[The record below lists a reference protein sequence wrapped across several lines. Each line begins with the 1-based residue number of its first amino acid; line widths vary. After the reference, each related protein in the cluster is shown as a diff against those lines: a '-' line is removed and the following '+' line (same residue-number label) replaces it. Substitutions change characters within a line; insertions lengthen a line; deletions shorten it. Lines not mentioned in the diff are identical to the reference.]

1 MLNKTSSS
9 NIFSSAILTGLL
21 LFLAGCNNG
30 EAIQSFLSPNPQL
43 SNSQDN
49 TTSNSVAPVSENN
62 NSSSDQDNFIATEV
76 KQSQTSSNKQESTPR
91 LEMLP
96 SRKPLSRSYSIEDLP
111 ATFPPEIPLY
121 PEAILEALESEGEAG
136 TSFWRSPDDLQS
148 IVNYYQEQ
156 FNQDNWSI
164 VQPFSNNLE
173 QKHQTIISSKNNLKV
188 KVSVLPK
195 SETETLPTKIVIAY
209 RPFDDS
215 LEEDLSETN
224 NDATATSTVE
234 AGDIDTSAITQT
246 DFSDLD
252 QVPEQLRQAVQQVAA
267 LDILTPY
274 LQEGQI
280 TKFAPNE
287 PVTRRDY
294 ARWLV
299 AANNKYYGQSPGKK
313 IRLATASSELAF
325 QDIKPNDPDFE
336 AIQGLAEAGL
346 IPSVLTQ
353 ENDNLLFRPE
363 APLTR
368 EDLLT
373 WKVPLDI
380 RKALPKAS
388 IENIQDSWGFQDTTN
403 ISTLS
408 MRALLADFQNG
419 DRSNVRRM
427 FGYTT
432 LFQPKKP
439 VTRGE
444 AAASIWY
451 FGFQGDG
458 VTAKQALKVAQ

>member
-62 NSSSDQDNFIATEV
+62 NSSDQDNFIATEV
-76 KQSQTSSNKQESTPR
+76 KQSQTSSNKQE
-91 LEMLP
+91 
-96 SRKPLSRSYSIEDLP
+96 SYSIEDLP

-234 AGDIDTSAITQT
+234 PGDIDTSAIAQT

-287 PVTRRDY
+287 PITRRDY

-299 AANNKYYGQSPGKK
+299 AANNTYYGQSPGKK
-313 IRLATASSELAF
+313 IRLGTPGSQLAF
-325 QDIKPNDPDFE
+325 KDIEPNDPDFA

-353 ENDNLLFRPE
+353 ENDNLLFQPD

-368 EDLLT
+368 EDLLA

-388 IENIQDSWGFQDTTN
+388 MENIKESWGFQDTTN
-403 ISTLS
+403 ISTPSL
-408 MRALLADFQNG
+408 RALLADFENG
-419 DRSNVRRM
+419 DRSNVRRI

-444 AAASIWY
+444 AAASLWY

-458 VTAKQALKVAQ
+458 ITAKEALKIKSNDN

>member
-1 MLNKTSSS
+1 MGTATLR
-9 NIFSSAILTGLL
+9 
-21 LFLAGCNNG
+21 
-30 EAIQSFLSPNPQL
+30 
-43 SNSQDN
+43 SQD
-49 TTSNSVAPVSENN
+49 
-62 NSSSDQDNFIATEV
+62 D
-76 KQSQTSSNKQESTPR
+76 
-91 LEMLP
+91 
-96 SRKPLSRSYSIEDLP
+96 
-111 ATFPPEIPLY
+111 
-121 PEAILEALESEGEAG
+121 LES
-136 TSFWRSPDDLQS
+136 
-148 IVNYYQEQ
+148 IVSYYQEQ
-156 FNQDNWSI
+156 FGQNDWQI
-164 VQPFSNNLE
+164 IKPFLSDSE
-173 QKHQTIISSKNNLKV
+173 EPDKTIISSKDNLKV
-188 KVSVLPK
+188 KIEIIPQQ
-195 SETETLPTKIVIAY
+195 PTNQPFPTRIAIAY
-209 RPFDDS
+209 KPFDDS
-215 LEEDLSETN
+215 LLAETTSELTETPTTEVTAETLTTEIAALSP
-224 NDATATSTVE
+224 SY
-234 AGDIDTSAITQT
+234 
-246 DFSDLD
+246 FSDLEE
-252 QVPEQLRQAVQQVAA
+252 VPEQLRELVTQVAA
-267 LDILTPY
+267 LNILTPN
-274 LQEGQI
+274 LKEGEI
-280 TKFAPNE
+280 EKFAPNE

-299 AANNKYYGQSPGKK
+299 TANNKYYSQSPGKK
-313 IRLATASSELAF
+313 IRLATSSSELAF
-325 QDIKPNDPDFE
+325 QDIKPNDPDFG

-346 IPSVLTQ
+346 IPSILTQ

-388 IENIQDSWGFQDTTN
+388 IENIQDSWGFQDVTN

-408 MRALLADFQNG
+408 MRALFADFQNG

-458 VTAKQALKVAQ
+458 VTAKQALKVDQ

>member
-1 MLNKTSSS
+1 MLTLFKKPIPSAK
-9 NIFSSAILTGLL
+9 FSSATFTALL
-21 LFLAGCNNG
+21 LFLTGCNSG
-30 EAIQSFLSPNPQL
+30 EAIQSFLSADPQL
-43 SNSQDN
+43 
-49 TTSNSVAPVSENN
+49 TTSQNPTPTTKSISDSPEIDQ
-62 NSSSDQDNFIATEV
+62 SSSPVTKELETQENPE
-76 KQSQTSSNKQESTPR
+76 QSELIS
-91 LEMLP
+91 LLP
-96 SRKPLSRSYSIEDLP
+96 PD
-111 ATFPPEIPLY
+111 FPPEIPLY
-121 PEAILEALESEGEAG
+121 PKAILESIESPGGERGTATLRSQDNLE
-136 TSFWRSPDDLQS
+136 P

-156 FNQDNWSI
+156 F
-164 VQPFSNNLE
+164 VQNDWKIIEPFLSDSE
-173 QKHQTIISSKNNLKV
+173 EPDKTIITSKDNLKV
-188 KVSVLPK
+188 KIEIIPQQPSNQPF
-195 SETETLPTKIVIAY
+195 PTRIAIAY
-209 RPFDDS
+209 KPFDDS
-215 LEEDLSETN
+215 LVAETTSETIEPSTTEI
-224 NDATATSTVE
+224 TAETP
-234 AGDIDTSAITQT
+234 ITEIT
-246 DFSDLD
+246 AVSSSYFSDLD
-252 QVPEQLRQAVQQVAA
+252 EVPEQLRELVKQVAA
-267 LDILTPY
+267 LDILTPN
-274 LQEGQI
+274 LKEGEI
-280 TKFAPNE
+280 EKFAPNE

-299 AANNKYYGQSPGKK
+299 AANNKYYGQSPSKK

-325 QDIKPNDPDFE
+325 QDIKPNDPDFG

-458 VTAKQALKVAQ
+458 VTAKQALKVDQ